1 MAVQPGHHLQG
12 YEHKERLE
20 HSTQRQIFKELERDR
35 DRERENGLLKKAMSI
50 VVMNIVKQL
59 LINVKLQVQHLSR
72 PDSIAY
78 SKSLLYK
85 SNESK
90 LEILYFSK
98 ANNTDS

>member
-1 MAVQPGHHLQG
+1 
-12 YEHKERLE
+12 
-20 HSTQRQIFKELERDR
+20 
-35 DRERENGLLKKAMSI
+35 MSI
-50 VVMNIVKQL
+50 VVMDIVKQL
-59 LINVKLQVQHLSR
+59 SINVKLQVQHLSR